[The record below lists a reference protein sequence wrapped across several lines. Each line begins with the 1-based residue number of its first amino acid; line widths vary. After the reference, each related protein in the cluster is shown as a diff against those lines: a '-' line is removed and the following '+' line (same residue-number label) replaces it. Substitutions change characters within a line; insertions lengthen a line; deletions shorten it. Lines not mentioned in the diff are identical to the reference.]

1 MLKNFQQEVI
11 LGKNDSGDTAMNMG
25 DRIKKLRT
33 DFGLTQEQLGAMLVP
48 PVQKSAI
55 AKWETG
61 RVSNIKRHH
70 IQQLTEIF
78 DIDPTELFS
87 FGENEQMMISIQER
101 TFLEM
106 YRKLDDIDKARM
118 LERCAFLLEADKYRK
133 KGKGAG

>member
-1 MLKNFQQEVI
+1 MTV
-11 LGKNDSGDTAMNMG
+11 MNMG
-25 DRIKKLRT
+25 NMIKKLRT
-33 DFGLTQEQLGAMLVP
+33 DFGLTQTQLGEMLVP

-61 RVSNIKRHH
+61 RVANIKRHH

-78 DIDPTELFS
+78 DIDPTELFA
-87 FGENEQMMISIQER
+87 FDDKDEQMMITLQER

-118 LERCAFLLEADKYRK
+118 LERCAILLEADKYRK
-133 KGKGAG
+133 KGKGVG